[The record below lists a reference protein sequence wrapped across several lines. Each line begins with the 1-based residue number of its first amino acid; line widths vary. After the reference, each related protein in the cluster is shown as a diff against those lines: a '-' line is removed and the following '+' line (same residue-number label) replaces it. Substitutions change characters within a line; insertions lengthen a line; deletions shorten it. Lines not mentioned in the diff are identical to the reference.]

1 MPVSGLT
8 DNVDLNFIAAQLGK
22 VLDGQRKD
30 ENGRH
35 GGLEGAVS
43 GLQADVKALPDA
55 GQAMLNAGISKA
67 DFEALREVQ
76 QTHWIRRE
84 IKRRTEVVGI
94 FPNKEAITRLIGA
107 ILLEQNDEWAV
118 QRTRYMTLETI
129 ASLSHDPI
137 VSLPAMAR

>member
-1 MPVSGLT
+1 MAD

-22 VLDGQRKD
+22 VLDGQR
-30 ENGRH
+30 EVNERL

-55 GQAMLNAGISKA
+55 QGAGRVDAGISKA

-94 FPNKEAITRLIGA
+94 FPKRGSHHPPHRCDPA
-107 ILLEQNDEWAV
+107 
-118 QRTRYMTLETI
+118 RTER
-129 ASLSHDPI
+129 
-137 VSLPAMAR
+137 